1 MSIRA
6 FFQDR
11 PMPYVWMW
19 KMSEAVLLRMGPLFR
34 RVGVER
40 SSKIMKVPEEMI
52 KGLMFNCQ
60 DCAQCLLH
68 YNGMTCP
75 MNCPKQLRNGPCGG
89 VRLNGKCEV
98 KPEMD
103 CVWVKGIERIQ
114 KTPYKR
120 EMFRLN
126 PPVDWRLEGMASW
139 VTMAVGA
146 DQIRTGSEQGIR
158 YATEAFEKQEAA
170 Q

>member
-19 KMSEAVLLRMGPLFR
+19 KMSEAVLLRMGPLFK

-114 KTPYKR
+114 KTPYKN

>member
-1 MSIRA
+1 
-6 FFQDR
+6 
-11 PMPYVWMW
+11 
-19 KMSEAVLLRMGPLFR
+19 
-34 RVGVER
+34 
-40 SSKIMKVPEEMI
+40 
-52 KGLMFNCQ
+52 
-60 DCAQCLLH
+60 
-68 YNGMTCP
+68 
-75 MNCPKQLRNGPCGG
+75 
-89 VRLNGKCEV
+89 
-98 KPEMD
+98 MD

-120 EMFRLN
+120 EMYRLN